1 MRVSVMSGPKTSRY
15 TLTAEQRRI
24 IMEQRR
30 IQLETELL
38 QKKISEV
45 HSNISR
51 RISVLDSQLEEME
64 SVLKEVGE
72 DFELFDNLKS
82 LRNQAME
89 IAVESN
95 CVVKQTNLEV
105 LRKTSGKLQR
115 IYVKLQDESNRVFSV
130 YSKKEEEYRASIEKT
145 IDDGFETSFFD
156 LGIQKEEQDNGC
168 RDKVEN
174 TLEKILVMH
183 LSDDLKRKYEQIEKK
198 VSEIDD
204 VDFLTNY
211 YSVTIQP
218 FMKECLDSDR
228 LYQQIGEEFELLKET
243 YVLLCEKAA
252 IKPEDISYSY
262 SGIEILK
269 SKINELEELALQQ
282 EEEIYINECIDETM
296 REMGYD
302 LIGERHI
309 RKKNGSKFTKELYLF
324 EEGTAVNVT
333 YASNGQITM
342 ELGGI
347 DETDRIPTKEECIQL
362 TQNMRN
368 FCDDYY
374 EIEKRLRKKGVITK
388 RISILP
394 AEEQFAQ
401 IINVSDYE
409 MNTEVS
415 SFEVRSSRRKNA
427 TNKVLHKEV

>member
-1 MRVSVMSGPKTSRY
+1 MSGPKTSRY

-38 QKKISEV
+38 QRKITEV
-45 HSNISR
+45 HNNISR

-64 SVLKEVGE
+64 SVLKEAGE
-72 DFELFDNLKS
+72 NSEILDNLKD
-82 LRNQAME
+82 LRNHAME
-89 IAVESN
+89 IAIESN
-95 CVVKQTNLEV
+95 GVVKQTNLET
-105 LRKTSGKLQR
+105 LRKTSDKLQQ
-115 IYVKLQDESNRVFSV
+115 IDVKLQDESNRVLSV
-130 YSKKEEEYRASIEKT
+130 YSKKKKEFRESIEKT
-145 IDDGFETSFFD
+145 IDDGFKTSFFD

-168 RDKVEN
+168 RYKVEN
-174 TLEKILVMH
+174 TLEKIAMMN
-183 LSDDLKRKYEQIEKK
+183 LSDELKRKYEQIEKK

-204 VDFLTNY
+204 VDFLANY
-211 YSVTIQP
+211 YAVTIQP
-218 FMKECLDSDR
+218 FMKECLEFDR
-228 LYQQIGEEFELLKET
+228 LCQQIGEEFGRLKET

-252 IKPEDISYSY
+252 IHPEDISYSH

-269 SKINELEELALQQ
+269 SKINELEEQALQQ

-309 RKKNGSKFTKELYLF
+309 QKKNGNKFTKELFLF

-347 DETDRIPTKEECIQL
+347 DEEDRIPTEEECIQL
-362 TQNMRN
+362 TRNMRR

-374 EIEKRLRKKGVITK
+374 EIEKSLRKKGIITK

-409 MNTEVS
+409 MNKEVS
-415 SFEVRSSRRKNA
+415 SFEVRSSRYKNT
-427 TNKVLHKEV
+427 TNNVLHKEV

>member
-30 IQLETELL
+30 IQLEIELL
-38 QKKISEV
+38 QRKITEV
-45 HSNISR
+45 HNNISR
-51 RISVLDSQLEEME
+51 RISVLDSQLDEME
-64 SVLKEVGE
+64 SVLREVGE
-72 DFELFDNLKS
+72 NSELLDNLKS

-89 IAVESN
+89 IAIESN
-95 CVVKQTNLEV
+95 SVVKQTNLET
-105 LRKTSGKLQR
+105 LRKTSSKLQQ
-115 IYVKLQDESNRVFSV
+115 IYVKLQDESNRVFSE
-130 YSKKEEEYRASIEKT
+130 YSKKEKEFRESIEKT

-156 LGIQKEEQDNGC
+156 LGSQKEEQDNGC

-174 TLEKILVMH
+174 TLEKIALMY
-183 LSDDLKRKYEQIEKK
+183 LSDDLKRKFEQIQKK

-211 YSVTIQP
+211 YAVTIQP
-218 FMKECLDSDR
+218 FMKECLEFDK
-228 LYQQIGEEFELLKET
+228 LYQQIGEEFERLKET

-252 IKPEDISYSY
+252 IKPEDISYSH

-269 SKINELEELALQQ
+269 RKINELEEQTLQQ
-282 EEEIYINECIDETM
+282 EEEIYINESIDETM

-309 RKKNGSKFTKELYLF
+309 QKKNGSKFTKELYLF

-362 TQNMRN
+362 TQNMRS

-388 RISILP
+388 RIAIFP

-409 MNTEVS
+409 LNKEVS